1 MKLNKDILSLIGNT
15 PLVRINHLS
24 GPNDAGIWAKLEGE
38 NPGGSVKDRISL
50 SMVEE
55 AERDGGLRKGG
66 IILEPTS
73 GNTGIGL
80 AMVAA
85 VKGYRLILTMPESMS
100 LERRQLLQAYGAE
113 LILTEGK
120 KGMMGAVEKA
130 EEIYKENPGYF
141 MPQQFE
147 NSANPGI
154 HRTTTA
160 IEIINDIREVPDAF
174 VAGIGTGGTITGVG
188 EALKAKK
195 PDVWIA
201 AVEPAAS
208 PVLSG
213 GDPGPHKIA
222 GLGAGFFP
230 GVLNTGIYN
239 EVIPVTDRDAA
250 ETARLMARK
259 EGILA
264 GISSGAAMWAA
275 LKLAKRFGR
284 NKKIVVILPDRGE
297 RYLSTGLF
305 ASESL

>member
-85 VKGYRLILTMPESMS
+85 VKGYRLILTMPETMS

-154 HRTTTA
+154 H
-160 IEIINDIREVPDAF
+160 
-174 VAGIGTGGTITGVG
+174 
-188 EALKAKK
+188 
-195 PDVWIA
+195 
-201 AVEPAAS
+201 
-208 PVLSG
+208 
-213 GDPGPHKIA
+213 
-222 GLGAGFFP
+222 
-230 GVLNTGIYN
+230 
-239 EVIPVTDRDAA
+239 
-250 ETARLMARK
+250 ARQQPSK
-259 EGILA
+259 
-264 GISSGAAMWAA
+264 S
-275 LKLAKRFGR
+275 
-284 NKKIVVILPDRGE
+284 
-297 RYLSTGLF
+297 
-305 ASESL
+305 